1 MMKDGV
7 KFAILSVSD
16 KTNIDKFAKSL
27 IKNNYKILSTGGTA
41 KFLSSKKIPNISI
54 SKFTKFDEI
63 LEGRVKTLH
72 PIIHAGILAKDKKSI
87 ESLKNSNYSLIDLV
101 AVNLYPFESTIS
113 KANCKYKDAIENI
126 DIGGP
131 TMLRAAAK
139 NHARVTVVTDPKDY
153 KDVIKEIDANNQ
165 TTIKTRRK
173 LAIKVFQK
181 ISEYDSMIHHYLVNQ
196 EDSEEFTL
204 PSKINII
211 LEKINDLRY
220 GENPHQSASLYDI
233 KFPKKDG
240 FNFEQLAGKDLSY
253 NNLVDTESALSC
265 VNQFK
270 EPSCVIVKH
279 ANPCGVSESKNIM
292 TAYNNAYATDP
303 ISAFGGIIAFNK
315 TVDEKILKKIIN
327 QQFVEVIVAPA
338 YNIKCMEIIKS
349 KPNIRLLKVDK
360 TNKNISKLDMK
371 SLQSKF
377 LIQENDN
384 KKVTPKQLKMVT
396 VKKPS
401 KKEIDDLLFAFKVAR
416 YVKSNAIVFV
426 KNKKTL
432 GIGAGQMSR
441 IDSTNIAKT
450 KAKKH
455 GLSLK
460 GCVMASEAFFP
471 FRDNIDLAKKIGV
484 SSIIQPGGSI
494 KDKEIISIADKHG
507 ISMVLIGVRVF
518 KH

>member
-153 KDVIKEIDANNQ
+153 KDGIKEIDANNQ

-204 PSKINII
+204 PSKINIT
-211 LEKINDLRY
+211 
-220 GENPHQSASLYDI
+220 
-233 KFPKKDG
+233 KD
-240 FNFEQLAGKDLSY
+240 
-253 NNLVDTESALSC
+253 
-265 VNQFK
+265 
-270 EPSCVIVKH
+270 
-279 ANPCGVSESKNIM
+279 
-292 TAYNNAYATDP
+292 
-303 ISAFGGIIAFNK
+303 
-315 TVDEKILKKIIN
+315 
-327 QQFVEVIVAPA
+327 
-338 YNIKCMEIIKS
+338 
-349 KPNIRLLKVDK
+349 
-360 TNKNISKLDMK
+360 
-371 SLQSKF
+371 
-377 LIQENDN
+377 
-384 KKVTPKQLKMVT
+384 
-396 VKKPS
+396 
-401 KKEIDDLLFAFKVAR
+401 
-416 YVKSNAIVFV
+416 
-426 KNKKTL
+426 
-432 GIGAGQMSR
+432 
-441 IDSTNIAKT
+441 
-450 KAKKH
+450 
-455 GLSLK
+455 
-460 GCVMASEAFFP
+460 
-471 FRDNIDLAKKIGV
+471 
-484 SSIIQPGGSI
+484 
-494 KDKEIISIADKHG
+494 
-507 ISMVLIGVRVF
+507 
-518 KH
+518 